1 MTKLIAA
8 LMLLLAAGCPSLAD
22 DAVSEAAPAPEALR
36 NSSALVCF
44 VVRTYWGHGPSYDD
58 DLRIMLRSLQR
69 QRHSR
74 WEAVLL
80 VADSRPFDELHAL
93 VSSLKDERIWVFAE
107 WVSVK
112 IFYICVLS
120 CLIVV
125 TWTQARLLS
134 ESSP

>member
-44 VVRTYWGHGPSYDD
+44 VVRTYWGHGTSHGD
-58 DLRIMLRSLQR
+58 DLRLMLKSLQR

-80 VADSRPFDELHAL
+80 VSDSRPFDELHAI
-93 VSSLKDERIWVFAE
+93 VSSLKDDRIWVFAE
-107 WVSVK
+107 WVSFVNLC
-112 IFYICVLS
+112 IDVLLE
-120 CLIVV
+120 CGER
-125 TWTQARLLS
+125 RLTV
-134 ESSP
+134 